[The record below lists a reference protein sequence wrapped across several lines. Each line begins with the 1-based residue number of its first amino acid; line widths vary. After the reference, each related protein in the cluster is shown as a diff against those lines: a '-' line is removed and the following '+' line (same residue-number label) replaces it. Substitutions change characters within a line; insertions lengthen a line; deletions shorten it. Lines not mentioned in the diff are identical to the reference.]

1 MRKVYCEIDFSLIY
15 SAEQPDI
22 EEFLFLILRSNPLL
36 NYNQGLLPYTFIFV
50 KTEPGTFPFYNIVFH
65 NI

>member
-22 EEFLFLILRSNPLL
+22 EEFLFDSKVKSFVELQP
-36 NYNQGLLPYTFIFV
+36 GTFTIYFHFM

>member
-22 EEFLFLILRSNPLL
+22 EEFLFDSKVKSFVELQPGTFTIS
-36 NYNQGLLPYTFIFV
+36 FIFM